1 LSRQERAQ
9 FIQKSA
15 RVLFITEYIVLIEYA
30 EVVLPII
37 YCLHEVIFFNMPN
50 RAYYPALADMST
62 ADLHSS
68 VTNVQMYSSLE
79 FLSLAMVLTLLK
91 RMLGFST
98 LRQLAFVLET
108 QAPMIQS
115 KLTTLFFYVMQVPL
129 IHHGAD
135 FSFKFTWVHK
145 DKGA

>member
-1 LSRQERAQ
+1 
-9 FIQKSA
+9 
-15 RVLFITEYIVLIEYA
+15 
-30 EVVLPII
+30 
-37 YCLHEVIFFNMPN
+37 MPN

-129 IHHGAD
+129 IHHGGC
-135 FSFKFTWVHK
+135 KLQTLEH
-145 DKGA
+145 